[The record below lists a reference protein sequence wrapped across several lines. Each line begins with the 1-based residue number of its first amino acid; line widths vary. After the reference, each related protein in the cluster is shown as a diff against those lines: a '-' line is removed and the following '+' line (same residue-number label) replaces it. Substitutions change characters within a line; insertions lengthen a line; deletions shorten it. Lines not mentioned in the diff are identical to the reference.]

1 MFAGDIRDGIAGT
14 GVKASFLKCATDEP
28 GVTPGVER
36 VLRAVAKASL
46 ETGAPI
52 MTHTHAATRRG
63 LEQQEILASEG
74 VDLSRVLVGHSGD
87 SADLDYL
94 TELADR
100 GSLLGMDRF
109 GLDLMLPFEERVA
122 TVAAMCERG
131 YAGSMVLSHDASC
144 YIDWLPAEQ
153 LPVLTPNWHYLHI
166 TRDVLPAL
174 RERGVS
180 ETDITTMLVAR

>member
-1 MFAGDIRDGIAGT
+1 
-14 GVKASFLKCATDEP
+14 
-28 GVTPGVER
+28 
-36 VLRAVAKASL
+36 
-46 ETGAPI
+46 
-52 MTHTHAATRRG
+52 
-63 LEQQEILASEG
+63 
-74 VDLSRVLVGHSGD
+74 D

-122 TVAAMCERG
+122 TVAAMCQRG

-144 YIDWLPAEQ
+144 YIDWLPAEL
-153 LPVLTPNWHYLHI
+153 LPAMAPNWHYLHI
-166 TRDVLPAL
+166 VRDVLPAL

-180 ETDITTMLVAR
+180 EKDINTMLVDNPRRFLAWRDGV